1 MIFVHCAE
9 YDRKTA
15 AREAQAL
22 CERFLDANGI
32 EHPRFSFELGKSV
45 NLYGTY
51 SPEHRLVR
59 IYVNRCRLPSTN
71 NYSWSWP
78 GYTADVTVLGVTAH
92 EVGHHVENV
101 KGWRRVINEMY
112 DIVCKEKGV
121 SGYAAF
127 DRHEDFSEAMK
138 LMITNPSLLEA
149 LCPLRHAHFT
159 QKLGI
164 VPVETRHWSEILCD
178 SPRHI
183 QAVRSK
189 IR

>member
-1 MIFVHCAE
+1 MIFIHGSE
-9 YDRKTA
+9 YDRATA
-15 AREAQAL
+15 SREAQVL
-22 CERFLDANGI
+22 CEKFLDANGMH
-32 EHPRFSFELGKSV
+32 HPTFRFVHGKNV
-45 NLYGTY
+45 NLYGRYYPGSET
-51 SPEHRLVR
+51 VDV
-59 IYVNRCRLPSTN
+59 YVNRCRLPTTS

-101 KGWRRVINEMY
+101 KGWRTVINDMY
-112 DIVCKEKGV
+112 DIVVKERGV
-121 SGYAAF
+121 SGYAAM

-149 LCPLRHAHFT
+149 ICPRRHGYFT
-159 QKLGI
+159 QTLGL
-164 VPVETRHWSEILCD
+164 VPVEARHWTEILCD
-178 SPRHI
+178 SPRHL